1 VATSSFK
8 TLRFKLIFFTTWFIW
23 AELHAW
29 VLNNFGFGWGVA
41 ITDSIVSNILL
52 MGTCML
58 TNLILN
64 YYIPQKRKYTYILSL
79 CFVLSLI
86 WLLLSRSILMGLE
99 NDIPEYSGFFS
110 HSIPVRMAFTILI
123 IGCMALISIL
133 WYTLEDKQAAEKRRA
148 EVEKLSKE
156 AELYKLRQQLQP
168 HFLFNSLNSINA
180 LIGMKPQQAR
190 TMIQQLSDFL
200 RGTLKKEDN
209 QWISLDEELHHL
221 QLYLDIEK
229 VRFGHRLTAQI
240 NKQFDGEEVMIPAML
255 LQPIVE
261 NAIKFG
267 LYDTTDDIVISIT
280 AEMQKPE
287 LKITVTNPFDP
298 ETARPGT
305 GFGLKSVQRRLY
317 LLFARNDLLQT
328 TTFDHTF
335 ITTIKIPQH
344 DQGDNNR

>member
-1 VATSSFK
+1 
-8 TLRFKLIFFTTWFIW
+8 
-23 AELHAW
+23 
-29 VLNNFGFGWGVA
+29 
-41 ITDSIVSNILL
+41 
-52 MGTCML
+52 
-58 TNLILN
+58 
-64 YYIPQKRKYTYILSL
+64 
-79 CFVLSLI
+79 
-86 WLLLSRSILMGLE
+86 
-99 NDIPEYSGFFS
+99 
-110 HSIPVRMAFTILI
+110 MAFTLLI

-133 WYTLEDKQAAEKRRA
+133 WYTLEDKQAAEKRQA

-200 RGTLKKEDN
+200 RGTLKKEDD

-229 VRFGHRLTAQI
+229 VRFGHRLTTQI
-240 NKQFDGEEVMIPAML
+240 NKLSDGEEVMLPAML

-280 AEMQKPE
+280 VEIQNPE

-298 ETARPGT
+298 ETARAGT

-328 TTFDHTF
+328 TTSDHTF

-344 DQGDNNR
+344 DQGVNNR